1 MNDIKRGQIYY
12 ADLSPIVGSEQDGY
26 RPVLI
31 LQNDMGNRFS
41 PTTIVVPITST
52 KPNTHFPTHVRVDI
66 KGLVSGSVVLL
77 EQIRTIDKR
86 RLDEYVGKLDKNL
99 MGKVDRAIIT
109 SLGIKVMEG
118 LLK

>member
-41 PTTIVVPITST
+41 PTTIEAPITST
-52 KPNTHFPTHVRVDI
+52 KPNTHFPTHVRADI
-66 KGLVSGSVVLL
+66 EGLVNGSVVLL

-99 MGKVDRAIIT
+99 MAKIDHAIIT

>member
-1 MNDIKRGQIYY
+1 M
-12 ADLSPIVGSEQDGY
+12 A
-26 RPVLI
+26 
-31 LQNDMGNRFS
+31 
-41 PTTIVVPITST
+41 PITST

-66 KGLVSGSVVLL
+66 EGLVSGSVVLL

-86 RLDEYVGKLDKNL
+86 RLEEYVGKLDKAL
-99 MGKVDRAIIT
+99 MAKIDHAIIT